1 MSLVGN
7 MSSSKASAP
16 SGTTMGRMPSGRRR
30 RSGTSRAGSLVA
42 RALTD
47 GVPLLLIFLWWYFA
61 QRLPS
66 YVLPDPLDVVRRTF
80 DLLGADPDAFHHTY
94 VSAVRVATSVTIA
107 LALGTAIAVTAR
119 YVPPLRGLL
128 IDRFSPFVNAFPSI
142 GWAIAGLYWFGVS
155 TQAVLFVEVAIILPF
170 TLITVWE
177 GLKSLDPET
186 MEMAHSFT
194 RSRRRVL
201 RIVVAPFLVPYLFSA
216 LRISYGTAWKVA
228 LLAEIFGASDGLG
241 YLLNYSREQF
251 DSTTLFATILTII
264 LIVFVA
270 DKAVFGPVEERLLR
284 YRKVSPGRR

>member
-1 MSLVGN
+1 MTLG
-7 MSSSKASAP
+7 SSQDSTRTSPAVEPRSK
-16 SGTTMGRMPSGRRR
+16 TGRVRRR
-30 RSGTSRAGSLVA
+30 RSCTSRAGWLLS
-42 RALTD
+42 RALAD
-47 GVPLLLIFLWWYFA
+47 GVPLLLVFMWWYFS

-66 YVLPDPLDVVRRTF
+66 YVLPDPVDVVGRTW
-80 DLLGADPDAFHHTY
+80 DLLGGDASAFRHTY
-94 VSAVRVATSVTIA
+94 VSAVRVGAAVTIA
-107 LALGTAIAVTAR
+107 LVLGTAVAVTAR

-194 RSRRRVL
+194 RSRLRVL

-264 LIVFVA
+264 LIVHVV
-270 DKAVFGPVEERLLR
+270 DKAVFGPVERRLLR
-284 YRKVSPGRR
+284 YRRVSLTRR

>member
-1 MSLVGN
+1 ML
-7 MSSSKASAP
+7 
-16 SGTTMGRMPSGRRR
+16 
-30 RSGTSRAGSLVA
+30 SRT
-42 RALTD
+42 LTD
-47 GVPLLLIFLWWYFA
+47 GVPLLLIVLWWYFS
-61 QRLPS
+61 QRLPA
-66 YVLPDPLDVVRRTF
+66 YVLPDPIEVVVRTW
-80 DLLGADPDAFHHTY
+80 DLLGADADAFHHTY
-94 VSAVRVATSVTIA
+94 VSAVRVATAVTIA
-107 LALGTAIAVTAR
+107 LVVGTTVAVAAR

-194 RSRRRVL
+194 RSRMRVL

-216 LRISYGTAWKVA
+216 LRISFGTAWKVA

-251 DSTTLFATILTII
+251 DSTTLFATIFTII
-264 LIVFVA
+264 LIVHAV
-270 DKAVFGPVEERLLR
+270 DKAVFGPVERRLLR
-284 YRKVSPGRR
+284 YRRVPLTRQ